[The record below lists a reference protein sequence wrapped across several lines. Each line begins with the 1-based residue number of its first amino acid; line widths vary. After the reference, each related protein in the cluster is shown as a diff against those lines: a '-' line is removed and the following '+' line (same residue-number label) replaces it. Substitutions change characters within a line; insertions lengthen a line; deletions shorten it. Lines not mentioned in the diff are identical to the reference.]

1 MTGRDLDRRLATI
14 ERHLRGLDD
23 DLAVISSAVR
33 LGERMGD
40 DEPDDPSANVEA
52 IADRVWS
59 CERCPSRLGI
69 YDPVDDLLRIR
80 WRDLL
85 VHVHTGPSGF
95 VRVVCRSCGHINEIH
110 DEPLEPGSPPPPG
123 DEG

>member
-1 MTGRDLDRRLATI
+1 MTDRDLDRRLSAI

-23 DLAVISSAVR
+23 DLTVLSSAVR
-33 LGERMGD
+33 LGEQIANA
-40 DEPDDPSANVEA
+40 DEPEQEPVAESF
-52 IADRVWS
+52 ADRVWS
-59 CERCPSRLGI
+59 CERCPGRLGI

-85 VHVHTGPSGF
+85 VQVHTGAGGF

-110 DEPLEPGSPPPPG
+110 DEPSSEAEVEAS
-123 DEG
+123 DDR